1 MVKKKK
7 LPPTL
12 EDMGSA
18 EPPMPMNRMPANT
31 QPMAPPTRMPINGS
45 SGMPPVAI
53 VKPKK
58 KK

>member
-1 MVKKKK
+1 MVAKKKK
-7 LPPTL
+7 TPTL
-12 EDMGSA
+12 EDMGSS
-18 EPPMPMNRMPANT
+18 EPMPTNRMPANT